1 MGDTSE
7 PFWFKQERKRIF
19 QNFIDQE
26 SKHKTLEDDAK
37 DASNF
42 LAQLSRLSQNI
53 TKANPNSGG
62 IDAATAL
69 KLRNFTTKNP
79 RDAVMQIILNKMGH
93 NPLEAMTF
101 FQTHEVQKKEDEE
114 LKEAQNKVKT
124 SLKMSNIAKKPR
136 PWARKVYSEAIMEFV
151 SRKPN
156 ITPKE
161 LLQRFKDHQDYEV
174 GDDLIRHI
182 TEPDVMKIS
191 ALRAALGRAKK
202 KIRPRKK

>member
-1 MGDTSE
+1 MGDQTDNE
-7 PFWFKQERKRIF
+7 QVINKINILMEELEKFADKEERAEIIGPAIFEFVLKRERIRRNAITHSPR
-19 QNFIDQE
+19 QDAVDYETVQ
-26 SKHKTLEDDAK
+26 TLR
-37 DASNF
+37 N
-42 LAQLSRLSQNI
+42 AQLRD
-53 TKANPNSGG
+53 TK
-62 IDAATAL
+62 
-69 KLRNFTTKNP
+69 F
-79 RDAVMQIILNKMGH
+79 VE
-93 NPLEAMTF
+93 LEAIIRRLG
-101 FQTHEVQKKEDEE
+101 HDPVEAVQYFEQLITQKAEQ
-114 LKEAQNKVKT
+114 L

-136 PWARKVYSEAIMEFV
+136 PWARKIFSEAITEFV
-151 SRKPN
+151 SREPN